1 MNKGDDGV
9 INCKLLE
16 FKLEDYRIVI
26 KLYKLHFFVSH
37 NFSIT

>member
-1 MNKGDDGV
+1 MSKRGDGA

-16 FKLEDYRIVI
+16 FKLEDYQIVI
-26 KLYKLHFFVSH
+26 ELYKLHFFVFQ